1 MRRPACSSG
10 RALNHD
16 LFRATIALA
25 NPGKGLWVGF
35 NLATCTTKTGSD
47 HSFENGVL
55 SDILGTDAY
64 IEADEKARSALARGD
79 AEMVK
84 SALMP
89 FAEEIKKFQATAR
102 YALAATCSCFS
113 PANSL

>member
-1 MRRPACSSG
+1 MRRPAGSSG
-10 RALNHD
+10 PALNHD

-35 NLATCTTKTGSD
+35 NLATCTTKTGNE

-55 SDILGTDAY
+55 SDVLGTDAY

-89 FAEEIKKFQATAR
+89 FAEENQKISSHRTICARGDLFMFQPR
-102 YALAATCSCFS
+102 
-113 PANSL
+113 